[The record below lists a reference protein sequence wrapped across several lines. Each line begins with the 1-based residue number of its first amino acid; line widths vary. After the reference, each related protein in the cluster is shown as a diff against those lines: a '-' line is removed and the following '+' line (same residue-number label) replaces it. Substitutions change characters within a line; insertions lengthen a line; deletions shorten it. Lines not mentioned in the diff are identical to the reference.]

1 MTTTPP
7 APTRASGMV
16 QSGGDSPTT
25 EPSRTRAAAPAA
37 ALHGTSAWSET
48 GGRLAGPVL
57 VMLLLAM
64 WEAGVRL
71 AGIQP
76 WILPTPS
83 DVAAALVR
91 DAGWLGDAAVVTL
104 AEAAGGLV
112 LGSLIGLAAAVAI
125 TFAPRLEQAILS
137 LALLAKSTPVIAV
150 APILTIWLGFGH
162 APKVLVT
169 ALLTF
174 FPMLVNALEG
184 FRSADPA
191 ILDWMRSVNAGP
203 AVTFRRVRWPSAQP
217 HVFAALKVSTPL
229 AMIGAVVAEWMGASE
244 GLGRAMWLAYTN
256 LRMPEL
262 FAAVVVLTVLSAIV
276 YALVARWEHRV
287 VHWRSAGGAR
297 R

>member
-1 MTTTPP
+1 MTTSSP
-7 APTRASGMV
+7 APTHTPDSNRWRADSSAAGASAPHAV
-16 QSGGDSPTT
+16 TSVTTPLATNPWSRIGG
-25 EPSRTRAAAPAA
+25 
-37 ALHGTSAWSET
+37 H
-48 GGRLAGPVL
+48 LAGPVL
-57 VMLLLAM
+57 VLAILGV
-64 WEAGVRL
+64 WEVSVPI

-104 AEAAGGLV
+104 AEAAGGLA
-112 LGSLIGLAAAVAI
+112 LGSLVGLAAAIAI

-191 ILDWMRSVNAGP
+191 IIDWMRSVNAGST
-203 AVTFRRVRWPSAQP
+203 VTFRRVRWPSAQP

-262 FAAVVVLTVLSAIV
+262 FAAVVVLTVLSAVV
-276 YALVARWEHRV
+276 YALVVRWERRV
-287 VHWRSAGGAR
+287 VHWRTSRLASR
-297 R
+297 